1 MYRAGFAVKSA
12 ANLPMDFARTGAS
25 RTTRAVSPARA
36 LTANVRARLRDARG
50 KSPRDVQDEKI
61 MMTLFV
67 QKDGEFEVAEAND
80 VLACAHELMAY
91 Y

>member
-1 MYRAGFAVKSA
+1 
-12 ANLPMDFARTGAS
+12 
-25 RTTRAVSPARA
+25 
-36 LTANVRARLRDARG
+36 LRDARG